1 MSRVGVRELEGAGC
15 VVVSD
20 GVVAVIGILGWW

>member
-1 MSRVGVRELEGAGC
+1 MSRVGVREPDVDGC

-20 GVVAVIGILGWW
+20 GVVAVIGILAWW